1 MIEIISIIYQLF
13 VFLIIFS
20 FPFTPKIL
28 NNYFS
33 SSNYKFK
40 LIDAHSINIIFFVYI
55 CLIFSFSNLD
65 LEVFFMTYL
74 ILSIFYIII
83 NYKNYILIH
92 KTTEKFLFFFFILI
106 SISIFLY
113 IGQNLKL
120 EWDGANHWLEKVLI
134 FFNDEQ
140 IKNLKDV
147 KIHAHYPHL
156 GSYIWALFWK
166 NSFLEFE
173 YMGRLFQV
181 YFYITSI
188 FLIADTFKNKN
199 YLNKILLILF
209 FIIVTFDSYLF
220 AGYQEYLIFSTL
232 IIASKYISLIDF
244 RKTKALRIIF
254 LILLIL
260 YLNCW
265 FKDEGIVY
273 FFLFSFLLILTIN
286 TPLISKFSLIFLII
300 FLILLQYILQKYLI
314 GIYDFPQKIN
324 FSNLYNDLTNL
335 QILFSKIFKIIT
347 HIFISFIK
355 YPLWIIIF
363 IAIFIKLFSNLR
375 IDIHEKYIFLCLIFN
390 LAFLISIFFT
400 FFDFDQILR
409 VSLDRLLFQTSGFY
423 LILFFIVINNIKL
436 KKNSV
441 T

>member
-1 MIEIISIIYQLF
+1 MIEIISIICQLF

-33 SSNYKFK
+33 STYYKFK
-40 LIDAHSINIIFFVYI
+40 LIDAHSINIIFFIYI
-55 CLIFSFSNLD
+55 CLIFSFANLD
-65 LEVFFMTYL
+65 LEIFFRTYL
-74 ILSIFYIII
+74 ILSILYIIVS
-83 NYKNYILIH
+83 YKNYRLIL
-92 KTTEKFLFFFFILI
+92 KTTEKFLFFFFLLI

-147 KIHAHYPHL
+147 KIHSHYPHL

-166 NSFLEFE
+166 NSLLEFE

-181 YFYITSI
+181 YFYIISI
-188 FLIADTFKNKN
+188 FLIVDTFKTKN
-199 YLNKILLILF
+199 YLNQILLILF
-209 FIIVTFDSYLF
+209 FIIITFDSYLF

-244 RKTKALRIIF
+244 KKTQDFKIIF
-254 LILLIL
+254 LILLTL

-273 FFLFSFLLILTIN
+273 FFLFSFLLILVIN
-286 TPLISKFSLIFLII
+286 TSLISKFLLIFFII
-300 FLILLQYILQKYLI
+300 SLFLLQYILQKYLI
-314 GIYDFPQKIN
+314 GIYDFPQKIS

-363 IAIFIKLFSNLR
+363 IVIFIKLFSNLK
-375 IDIHEKYIFLCLIFN
+375 INIHEKYIFLCLIFN
-390 LAFLISIFFT
+390 LGFLISIFFT
-400 FFDFDQILR
+400 FRSFDFMLK

-423 LILFFIVINNIKL
+423 LILTLVALNNLNIL
-436 KKNSV
+436 KK
-441 T
+441 